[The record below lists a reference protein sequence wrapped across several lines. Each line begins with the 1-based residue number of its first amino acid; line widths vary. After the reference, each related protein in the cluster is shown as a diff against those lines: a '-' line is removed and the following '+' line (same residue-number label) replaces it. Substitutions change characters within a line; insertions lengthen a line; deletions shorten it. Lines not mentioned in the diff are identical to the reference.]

1 MIARDNL
8 SIEANQGEV
17 RDTRFARGG
26 RMGRFWDAVKRTV
39 TGDSAPP
46 PELEATLADL
56 RTKTPTPIFWLLGK
70 TQSGKTSIIRFLT
83 GAEDAAIGSG
93 FRPCTRTSRLYQF
106 PTPDAPLLTFLD
118 TRGVDEPGYDATED
132 IAAFDP
138 KAHLVLVTV
147 KATDFAQGNVR
158 NTLERIRAASPSR
171 PVVLIITC
179 LHEAIPRQPHPVW
192 GEWAAGSG
200 QKEKTEEARSSDSPL
215 PTAYS
220 ELFRCIEEHR
230 RAFVG
235 LFDVCVPI
243 DLTKPE
249 DGFPEP
255 NYGGDQLKQT
265 LLDVLPA
272 AYRQTLIRLKEAT
285 DKLKDAHLRH
295 AMPIIIGYTSMAGT
309 AGAIPLP
316 FVDLVL
322 LPGIQARMTHHLAGI
337 YGQPMTPERLKEL
350 GAAVGV
356 GMVARTVVRQ
366 AVKFIPFVGSAV
378 GATVAA
384 ASTYALGRAL
394 CYYFEAVCEGHI
406 PTPDAMRKFYHDQYV
421 AAEKQ
426 WKADHPKEEKK

>member
-1 MIARDNL
+1 M
-8 SIEANQGEV
+8 S
-17 RDTRFARGG
+17 
-26 RMGRFWDAVKRTV
+26 RFWDTVKRTV

-138 KAHLVLVTV
+138 QAHIVLVTV

-179 LHEAIPRQPHPVW
+179 LHEAIPRQPHPEPYPF
-192 GEWAAGSG
+192 GELGPVRGPRPPLAP
-200 QKEKTEEARSSDSPL
+200 EEL
-215 PTAYS
+215 W
-220 ELFRCIEEHR
+220 RCIEEHR
-230 RAFVG
+230 RAFG
-235 LFDVCVPI
+235 DLFDACVPI

-265 LLDVLPA
+265 LLTVLPA

-295 AMPIIIGYTSMAGT
+295 AIPIIIGYTSMAGT
-309 AGAIPLP
+309 AGAIPFP

-337 YGQPMTPERLKEL
+337 YGQPMTPERLREL

-406 PTPDAMRKFYHDQYV
+406 PTPDAMRKFYHDQYA